1 MERLLEQLSIHSGS
15 RSLINA
21 VTEVWRAP
29 INTPDS
35 QTCALRELVV
45 MSQFETFDPARLVL
59 YMPTCEKCGAKMWL
73 VRIEPDA
80 PGHDRRCFQCPQ
92 CENVATEIVKYR

>member
-1 MERLLEQLSIHSGS
+1 MERLLEQLGIHSGN

-29 INTPDS
+29 SARQIHK
-35 QTCALRELVV
+35 LELVV
-45 MSQFETFDPARLVL
+45 MSQFVRFDPARLVL

-80 PGHDRRCFQCPQ
+80 PGHDRRSFECPQ
-92 CENVATEIVKYR
+92 CENVFQETVKYR